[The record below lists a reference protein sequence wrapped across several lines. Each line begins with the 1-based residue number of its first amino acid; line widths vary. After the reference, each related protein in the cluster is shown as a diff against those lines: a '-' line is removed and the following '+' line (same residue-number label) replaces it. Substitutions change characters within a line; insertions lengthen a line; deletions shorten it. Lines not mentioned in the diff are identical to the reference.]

1 MSNENRS
8 WSLLICWF
16 YNDTTE
22 EKKETLLEREY
33 GGGVFQLWFKDY
45 DDVIGDTENYLQ
57 LQLSAPSLSLA
68 FFRVVGKKK
77 GKSLFK
83 EQVLGAWELW
93 LFWESVCVTQ
103 TTKKCKTWWKKE
115 GIINFCFEEEV

>member
-1 MSNENRS
+1 MIQQRQKRKRYSN
-8 WSLLICWF
+8 
-16 YNDTTE
+16 
-22 EKKETLLEREY
+22 EY

-77 GKSLFK
+77 ENPFLKSK
-83 EQVLGAWELW
+83 Y
-93 LFWESVCVTQ
+93 
-103 TTKKCKTWWKKE
+103 
-115 GIINFCFEEEV
+115 

>member
-1 MSNENRS
+1 MHSFCATAIWNPKMSNETHFKN
-8 WSLLICWF
+8 LLICRF
-16 YNDTTE
+16 HNDTTE
-22 EKKETLLEREY
+22 AKKETLFEREY

-77 GKSLFK
+77 ENPFLKSK
-83 EQVLGAWELW
+83 Y
-93 LFWESVCVTQ
+93 
-103 TTKKCKTWWKKE
+103 
-115 GIINFCFEEEV
+115 

>member
-1 MSNENRS
+1 MHRFCATAIWNPKMSNENRS

-22 EKKETLLEREY
+22 AKKETLLEREY

-77 GKSLFK
+77 ENPFLKSK
-83 EQVLGAWELW
+83 Y
-93 LFWESVCVTQ
+93 
-103 TTKKCKTWWKKE
+103 
-115 GIINFCFEEEV
+115 